1 MEKQYI
7 CQITGSIIPPERV
20 EALQQMDV
28 PEDEYTIVQVS
39 PIQRKRE
46 APSIGVSKNNDL
58 DAEIVEVLQNVL
70 VG

>member
-1 MEKQYI
+1 MKEYK
-7 CQITGSIIPPERV
+7 CFITGSIIPPERV
-20 EALQQMDV
+20 EALQEMGV

-46 APSIGVSKNNDL
+46 APSIGVSKHEIDE
-58 DAEIVEVLQNVL
+58 EIVEVLQDVL